1 MRKLVFGINTS
12 ADGFY
17 GHTGM
22 VADDVLHQYFTDL
35 LKTADQILYGR
46 KTYELMVPF
55 WPDVANNKS
64 MSTVSNE
71 FAEVFTGMEKILF
84 SRTITKVDD
93 PNTTVAN
100 LPLVETVSKLK
111 KQVGRDICI
120 GSLSIAAQ
128 LSQVGLI
135 DEYRFVIHPVLVG
148 SGPRLFG
155 EHSLTNSLFLDLL
168 DTQTFPS
175 GTIALHYQTRR

>member
-1 MRKLVFGINTS
+1 MRKVIFGINTS

-22 VADDVLHQYFTDL
+22 VVDDVLHQYFTDL

-46 KTYELMVPF
+46 TTYELMVPF
-55 WPDVANNKS
+55 WPEVAKNKS
-64 MSTVSNE
+64 MSKVSNE

-93 PNTTVAN
+93 PNTTVAT

-168 DTQTFPS
+168 DSKTFPS
-175 GTIALHYQTRR
+175 GTIALLYQTRR

>member
-1 MRKLVFGINTS
+1 MRKVIFGINTS

-22 VADDVLHQYFTDL
+22 VVDDVLHQYFTDL

-46 KTYELMVPF
+46 TTYELMVPF
-55 WPDVANNKS
+55 WPEVAKNKS
-64 MSTVSNE
+64 MSKVSNE

-93 PNTTVAN
+93 PNTTVAT

-155 EHSLTNSLFLDLL
+155 ENSLTNSLFLDLL
-168 DTQTFPS
+168 DSKTFPS

>member
-1 MRKLVFGINTS
+1 MRKVIFGINTS

-22 VADDVLHQYFTDL
+22 VVDDVLHQYFTDL

-46 KTYELMVPF
+46 TTYELMVPF
-55 WPDVANNKS
+55 WPEVAKNKS
-64 MSTVSNE
+64 MSKVSNE

-168 DTQTFPS
+168 DSKTFPS